1 MFRRIGTVIT
11 LIFVFSVGQAV
22 LALTVNSRAM
32 NNEAT
37 VTQENQNRREGRRDN
52 MNRRWNRKK
61 HRRHQMYRND
71 RRHRRNDQRENRNRN
86 R

>member
-11 LIFVFSVGQAV
+11 LIFVFSVGQVV
-22 LALTVNSRAM
+22 LALNASGRATTY
-32 NNEAT
+32 EAT
-37 VTQENQNRREGRRDN
+37 VTQENHNRREDRHDN
-52 MNRRWNRKK
+52 MNQRWNRKK